1 VAWYHLEPETAALFL
16 TLHRHRKPN
25 SSHIENQLAGRT
37 MKTVL
42 TPLRGLLLALAL
54 CVAPQL
60 VAKPSLD
67 AWHSSLADALAEAR
81 EHDKYILVD
90 LYAEWCGWCH
100 KLEKQVF
107 FTPQFL
113 DYANDEYVFLRVDT
127 DDGGEG
133 SMLQARYGASSLPT
147 TLILDSD
154 MVRVGTI
161 SGYAPLPR
169 FIAHLEEQVG
179 SWQTLLGFHP
189 KVRDSDD
196 VELQRKLALDLHERG
211 AGRLA
216 AELYER
222 LLEQVEKGT
231 DFAAWLHYQA
241 ADAYRLGH
249 EAGPARKHLAHS
261 RAMAVALADASLVE
275 RLDFLSFHIA
285 QDDGD
290 CSAATNSLKQF
301 LENHPQS
308 TQSGFARRALDAIK
322 KGEAMKCT

>member
-1 VAWYHLEPETAALFL
+1 
-16 TLHRHRKPN
+16 
-25 SSHIENQLAGRT
+25 
-37 MKTVL
+37 MKTA
-42 TPLRGLLLALAL
+42 TPPLRGLLLALAMSIAPHA
-54 CVAPQL
+54 VAESP
-60 VAKPSLD
+60 ADS
-67 AWHSSLADALAEAR
+67 WHSSLEDALAEAR

-113 DYANDEYVFLRVDT
+113 DYASDKYTFLRVDT

-147 TLILDSD
+147 TLVLDSD
-154 MVRVGTI
+154 LVRVGTI

-169 FIAHLEEQVG
+169 FISSLEAQVN
-179 SWQTLLGFHP
+179 SWQTLLNFHP
-189 KVRDSDD
+189 KVRDSED

-211 AGRLA
+211 AGTLA

-222 LLEQVEKGT
+222 LLTQVETGT
-231 DFAAWLHYQA
+231 DTAAWLHYQA
-241 ADAYRLGH
+241 ADAYRLSH
-249 EAGPARKHLAHS
+249 QAELARRHLARS
-261 RAMAVALADASLVE
+261 RAMAITLADTTLVE
-275 RLDFLSFHIA
+275 RLDFLSYHIA
-285 QDDGD
+285 QDNGD
-290 CSAATNSLKQF
+290 CSAATSSLERF

-308 TQSGFARRALDAIK
+308 THTGLARRTLDAIK